1 MKKTIMILLAAIMV
15 IGLFAACG
23 GNETEAGERTLTIGV
38 PDNIAVTDYETNKL
52 TLWLEEQMDVDLK
65 FVRFTN
71 GAGSADYLQKLTL
84 MTVGGQTLP
93 DIVWG
98 INTNDNTTI
107 RDLGEQGAFIDL
119 SDLIEQYAPTYKA
132 KLAEADPAM
141 QQKVASLGT
150 TADGAFYGMPKT
162 GTMSYDAAM
171 SYMWINT
178 VWLDKLNLEKPKT
191 LEDLYTVLEAFK
203 TQDPNG
209 NNIADEIP
217 MAGMHHNLT
226 CYIASAFLYHG
237 PYNWLSGED
246 GEIYASVTSDAYR
259 QALIVLNDMFKK
271 GYITTASATIE
282 DYPTW
287 RAYIQPANDADTP
300 YNVVGM
306 FAANPVLSTNKGDL
320 RFLEY
325 EAVTELASEEGYD
338 GGWYYYSTPGVQF
351 TTFITKDCAENKR
364 ALAMQVID
372 FMYSDEFVA
381 RSRHGEFGV
390 DWKFV
395 EGKNFENAGNGE
407 RIIDTSIGDGKAY
420 TEGNRTWGATP
431 SNIGTNKNQTAAA
444 VPTKDVWQAHYDKV
458 TAPLREYIYEV
469 ELPEIVAKDFDLN
482 EKEQKVWDDCW
493 NLLDACFRRWR
504 SEFMT
509 NVKDPNKD
517 ADWNAFLAEMESLG
531 LSRLLEACQDSF
543 DRTNAK

>member
-23 GNETEAGERTLTIGV
+23 GNETETGERTLTIGV
-38 PDNIAVTDYETNKL
+38 PDNLAVTDYETNKL
-52 TLWLEEQMDVDLK
+52 TLWLEEQMDVDLQ
-65 FVRFTN
+65 FVRFAN
-71 GAGSADYLQKLTL
+71 GAGSADYLQKLSL
-84 MTVGGQTLP
+84 MKVGGQTLP

-119 SDLIEQYAPTYKA
+119 TDLIEQYAPTYKA

-141 QQKVASLGT
+141 QKKVAALGT

-162 GTMSYDAAM
+162 GTMGYDSAM

-178 VWLDKLNLEKPKT
+178 VWLDRVGLEKPKT

-203 TQDPNG
+203 TQDPNQNG
-209 NNIADEIP
+209 LPDEIP
-217 MAGMHHNLT
+217 MAGLHHNLT
-226 CYIASAFLYHG
+226 CYIASAFLYHH
-237 PYNWLSGED
+237 PYNWLSVED

-259 QALIVLNDMFKK
+259 QALIVLNDFFKK
-271 GYITTASATIE
+271 GYITTESATIE
-282 DYPTW
+282 DYAKW
-287 RAYIQPANDADTP
+287 KAYIQPANDADTP

-306 FAANPVLSTNKGDL
+306 FTSNPVLSTNKGDL

-325 EAVTELASEEGYD
+325 EAVTELDAETED
-338 GGWYYYSTPGVQF
+338 GGWYVYTTPGVQWN
-351 TTFITKDCAENKR
+351 TFITSDCPENKR

-381 RSRHGEFGV
+381 RARHGEYGV

-395 EGKNFENAGNGE
+395 DGKNFENSANGE

-420 TEGNRTWGATP
+420 TEGNRTWGTMGA
-431 SNIGTNKNQTAAA
+431 NIATNKNQVAAPVA
-444 VPTKDVWQAHYDKV
+444 TKDVWQAHSDKV

-469 ELPEIVAKDFDLN
+469 DLPEGIAKDFVFT
-482 EKEQKVWDDCW
+482 EKEQKTWDDSW

-517 ADWNAFLAEMESLG
+517 ADWNAFLAEMESQG
-531 LSRLLEACQDSF
+531 LSKLLEACQDSY
-543 DRTNAK
+543 DRTNGK